1 MPKNKSIDICDVM
14 GDCMKKTWLILGC
27 CLAVC
32 LALGACGPGKPPEE
46 PYGIMTPTKTLY
58 EGLDLLKL
66 PQQAVSSD
74 TDSVEYRVVI
84 DDGSGML
91 GFTANHC
98 TSYRAAIAAVMD
110 ASSRGESLY
119 IPASKLAKGD
129 TTAWNHALLEDV
141 SKPEFFRDKSNSISD
156 VIQAMAKQ
164 YQPDNRQVMVFISDL
179 MIPTE
184 AGCVQA
190 ANAIRDTFLL
200 PEDTTAGLIGIV
212 GDFRGTIE
220 NLPVSPKT
228 GYTRKISDYMV
239 LERDESGV
247 FRHPLYILFLGD
259 DQAVL
264 SAMEKAMTKLS
275 SCGLLDD
282 TNECKAL
289 FFSEYGLKQVEE
301 RDVSFEFDMGHV
313 DYDAG
318 NDKMAY
324 VMRGVEDD
332 NGSVLYPNSTAIPE
346 EYQLL
351 LSDMRLIRLYADSRG
366 SEKDNVILHCNTP
379 FILTDS
385 SQKGEVITDKHKLF
399 IPASELDLSD
409 KDYSVEPVIRVLDYQ
424 EKDGQ
429 IKAAWVEPDAALIR
443 CDDQSIQV
451 RNGTIEV
458 DLSVNTGL
466 LESDKPL
473 LISVGVRVH
482 VEPKAEEI
490 EALYDTSWIND
501 WTLNLKAFDREFTRQ
516 SESPSSARFTYETTA
531 KTPFLSSLFVG
542 GVADQQIDITRN
554 AIADKTGA
562 CAETGMFG
570 IVVRDYPAKYLR
582 NQHWDDKEDFG
593 GWAYSLEDAK
603 EIMMALGKGK

>member
-1 MPKNKSIDICDVM
+1 MD
-14 GDCMKKTWLILGC
+14 
-27 CLAVC
+27 
-32 LALGACGPGKPPEE
+32 
-46 PYGIMTPTKTLY
+46 
-58 EGLDLLKL
+58 
-66 PQQAVSSD
+66 
-74 TDSVEYRVVI
+74 YRIVI

-91 GFTANHC
+91 GFTANYC
-98 TSYRAAIAAVMD
+98 TSYRAAVAAVMD
-110 ASSRGESLY
+110 ASSRGESAY
-119 IPASKLAKGD
+119 IPASKLVKGD
-129 TTAWNHALLEDV
+129 MTAWDHALLEEIN
-141 SKPEFFRDKSNSISD
+141 KPEFFRDKSNDISD

-164 YQPDNRQVMVFISDL
+164 YQPDSRQVLVLISDL

-200 PEDTTAGLIGIV
+200 PEDTTAGLIGII

-220 NLPVSPKT
+220 NLPINPKT

-239 LERDESGV
+239 KERDESDV

-275 SCGLLDD
+275 TCGLLDD
-282 TNECKAL
+282 TNTCSAL
-289 FFSEYGLKQVEE
+289 FFSEYGLSQVEE
-301 RDVSFEFDMGHV
+301 RDTSFEFKMGH
-313 DYDAG
+313 DTYNAAKDE
-318 NDKMAY
+318 MAY
-324 VMRGVEDD
+324 IVRGVEDV
-332 NGSVLYPNSTAIPE
+332 NGEVLYPSTPAIPE

-351 LSDMRLIRLYADSRG
+351 LSDMDLIRLYTDARG
-366 SEKDNVILHCNTP
+366 NKEENVVFHCNIP
-379 FILTDS
+379 FTLTDS

-399 IPASELDLSD
+399 VPASELNLSE

-429 IKAAWVEPDAALIR
+429 IKAAWVEPDAAVIR
-443 CDDQSIQV
+443 CDNKSIQV
-451 RNGTIEV
+451 KSGTIEL

-466 LESDKPL
+466 IEDDKPL
-473 LISVGVRVH
+473 LISIGARVY
-482 VEPKAEEI
+482 VEPKVEEI

-531 KTPFLSSLFVG
+531 KTPFLSSLFIG
-542 GVADQQIDITRN
+542 GVADQQINITRT

-562 CAETGMFG
+562 CVETGMFG

-582 NQHWDDKEDFG
+582 NQHWDDNEDFG
-593 GWAYSLEDAK
+593 GWAYSLEEAK
-603 EIMMALGKGK
+603 ELMMALSKGK

>member
-1 MPKNKSIDICDVM
+1 
-14 GDCMKKTWLILGC
+14 MKKTWLILLC
-27 CLAVC
+27 CFAAC
-32 LALGACGPGKPPEE
+32 LALGACGREKSPEE
-46 PYGIMTPTKTLY
+46 PYGIMTPTKALY
-58 EGLDLLKL
+58 EGLDLLKA
-66 PQQAVSSD
+66 PKQASQSSSD
-74 TDSVEYRVVI
+74 PFSYRIVI
-84 DDGSGML
+84 DDGSGMQ
-91 GFTANHC
+91 GFVSTYC

-110 ASSRGESLY
+110 ASSRGESVY
-119 IPASKLAKGD
+119 IPASKLVKGD
-129 TTAWNHALLEDV
+129 TTAWNHAVLEEV
-141 SKPEFFRDKSNSISD
+141 SKPEFFLDKSNNISD

-164 YQPDNRQVMVFISDL
+164 YQPDSRQVMVFISDL

-184 AGCVQA
+184 AGCTQA
-190 ANAIRDTFLL
+190 AKAIRDTFLL
-200 PEDTTAGLIGIV
+200 PENTTAGLIGIV

-220 NLPVSPKT
+220 NLPISPKT

-239 LERDESGV
+239 LERDDSGV

-275 SCGLLDD
+275 TCGLLDD
-282 TNECKAL
+282 TNACKAL
-289 FFSEYGLKQVEE
+289 FFSEYGLKQVEK
-301 RDVSFEFDMGHV
+301 RDISFEFKMGH
-313 DYDAG
+313 DNYNAADG
-318 NDKMAY
+318 EMAY
-324 VMRGVEDD
+324 IVRGVEDNSGD
-332 NGSVLYPNSTAIPE
+332 VLYPNTPVIPE

-351 LSDMRLIRLYADSRG
+351 LSDMDLIRLYVDARG
-366 SEKDNVILHCNTP
+366 NEEDNVTLNCKIPYL
-379 FILTDS
+379 LTDS

-399 IPASELDLSD
+399 TPASELSLSD

-429 IKAAWVEPDAALIR
+429 IKAAWVEPEAALIR
-443 CDDQSIQV
+443 CDNQSIQV
-451 RNGTIEV
+451 KNGTIEV
-458 DLSVNTGL
+458 NLSVDTRL
-466 LESDKPL
+466 LELDKPL

-482 VEPKAEEI
+482 IEPKVEEM

-516 SESPSSARFTYETTA
+516 NEAPSSARFTYDTTA

-542 GVADQQIDITRN
+542 GVADQQIDITRT

-562 CAETGMFG
+562 CVETGMFG

-582 NQHWDDKEDFG
+582 NQHWDDKENFG
-593 GWAYSLEDAK
+593 GWAYSLEEAK

>member
-1 MPKNKSIDICDVM
+1 
-14 GDCMKKTWLILGC
+14 MKKTWLILVC
-27 CLAVC
+27 CLLTC
-32 LALGACGPGKPPEE
+32 LALGACGRVKPPEE
-46 PYGIMTPTKTLY
+46 PYGMMTPTKTLY

-66 PQQAVSSD
+66 PQQAESTD
-74 TDSVEYRVVI
+74 TESVDFRVVI

-119 IPASKLAKGD
+119 IQASKLVKGD

-141 SKPEFFRDKSNSISD
+141 SKPEFFRDKSNNISD

-164 YQPDNRQVMVFISDL
+164 YQPDSRQVMIFISDL
-179 MIPTE
+179 MMPTE
-184 AGCVQA
+184 AGSAQA

-220 NLPVSPKT
+220 NLPVSSKT

-239 LERDESGV
+239 LERDDSDV

-275 SCGLLDD
+275 TCGLLDD

-289 FFSEYGLKQVEE
+289 FFSEYGLRQVEK
-301 RDVSFEFDMGHV
+301 RDLSFEFHMGH
-313 DYDAG
+313 DKYDIA

-324 VMRGVEDD
+324 IVRGVEDD
-332 NGSVLYPNSTAIPE
+332 KGDVLYENTTAIPE

-351 LSDMRLIRLYADSRG
+351 LSDMRLIRLYTDARG
-366 SEKDNVILHCNTP
+366 NREDNVTLNCKIP
-379 FILTDS
+379 FILTDT

-399 IPASELDLSD
+399 TPASELNLSD

-443 CDDQSIQV
+443 CDNQYIQV
-451 RNGTIEV
+451 TGGTIEV
-458 DLSVNTGL
+458 KLSVNTSL

-482 VEPKAEEI
+482 IEPKVEEI

-516 SESPSSARFTYETTA
+516 SASPSSARFTYETTA

-562 CAETGMFG
+562 CTETGMFG

-582 NQHWDDKEDFG
+582 NQHWDDKEDFD
-593 GWAYSLEDAK
+593 GWAYSLEGAK